1 MNDDKYRPRSF
12 AELEADPIPVSLLN
26 EPLPPDNVAT
36 LAPRRAILITLL
48 QIVKTGAHPS
58 PSSS

>member
-12 AELEADPIPVSLLN
+12 PIPVSLLN
-26 EPLPPDNVAT
+26 EPLPPDNLAT
-36 LAPRRAILITLL
+36 LVPRRAILITLL
-48 QIVKTGAHPS
+48 QIMKTGAHPS